1 MDVRT
6 GFFALL
12 VAVLGVIGFLLVDP
26 FLQYVMAAALLAF
39 VLFPVHRRLAPR
51 VGPRPSAA
59 ALTALAFVTAIVP
72 VLVLSAILID
82 TTISFLDDLEGSEL
96 AAAVDSLRGFLVADL
111 GVDPEH
117 VDEFETVVIAEFEGL
132 LSASAEILLAQT
144 MGLLDTTIEV
154 GLGVLILAFL
164 LYYLLVDGPEL
175 VAWTR
180 EVTPLADDVQ
190 DELYEEM
197 SVVTWAVIGSHLLV
211 AVVEGILGG
220 IGLWLVGV
228 PNAAFWAVIM
238 VVVSIMPVIGVW
250 LVWAP
255 IVGYLIV
262 VGDPVAAALLLAY
275 GIAVLSVV
283 DNYLRAIFVDRGS
296 GVHPAIVLV
305 GVLGGIYLLGI
316 MGLFLGP
323 ILLALFKASVTV
335 FDRTH
340 GIPTD

>member
-12 VAVLGVIGFLLVDP
+12 VAVLGAIGFLLVDP

-39 VLFPVHRRLAPR
+39 VLSPAHRRLAPR
-51 VGPRPSAA
+51 VGPRISAM

-82 TTISFLDDLEGSEL
+82 TAITFLDGLEGSEL
-96 AAAVDSLRGFLVADL
+96 VAALDSLRVFLTEEL
-111 GVDPEH
+111 GVDPAY
-117 VDEFETVVIAEFEGL
+117 VDDIETAAIEEFEGL

-144 MGLLDTTIEV
+144 MGLLDTTVEV
-154 GLGVLILAFL
+154 ALGVLVLAFL
-164 LYYLLVDGPEL
+164 LYYLLVDGHEL
-175 VAWTR
+175 VGWTR

-228 PNAAFWAVIM
+228 PNAAFWAVVM
-238 VVVSIMPVIGVW
+238 VVVSVMPVIGVW

-255 IVGYLIV
+255 MVVYLIV

-340 GIPTD
+340 GVST